1 MEKVT
6 IEGADLAK
14 EIAKKVNEEFDK
26 KKLPLNAIYV
36 FGNESNG
43 ISESIN
49 KILDE
54 MNTLV
59 KKDGFSNISEAVGSK
74 NFQFL
79 MDETDRSIFG

>member
-1 MEKVT
+1 MIEKTPTDKIVINIDGEKGNAFFLLGQART
-6 IEGADLAK
+6 FAKDLSL
-14 EIAKKVNEEFDK
+14 D
-26 KKLPLNAIYV
+26 Y
-36 FGNESNG
+36 
-43 ISESIN
+43 N